1 MLDVMYDLPQTEN
14 VDEVVIN
21 RSVVEGSGKPKIKYH
36 KVVKEAKV
44 TKPKATKSEDAKS
57 EENSPADAA

>member
-21 RSVVEGSGKPKIKYH
+21 RSVVEGRGKPKFKFH
-36 KVVKEAKV
+36 KAV
-44 TKPKATKSEDAKS
+44 KATKSKAAESQAAESKEADS
-57 EENSPADAA
+57 SADAA